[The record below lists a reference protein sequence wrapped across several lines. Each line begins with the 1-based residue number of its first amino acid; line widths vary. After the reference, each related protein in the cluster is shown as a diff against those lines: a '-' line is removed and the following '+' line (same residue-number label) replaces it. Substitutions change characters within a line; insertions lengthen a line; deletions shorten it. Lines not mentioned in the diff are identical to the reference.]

1 MNSRIRIL
9 QAIRQAAIAPLPQ
22 PEIAR
27 FENPADWATFA
38 TAAQIAGAK
47 VVQDGSLAEACQ
59 RLQLHTGKR
68 ILNAVPDLANFGETP
83 DPQLDPHT
91 LADVEAVLLKGRFGV
106 AENGAVWL
114 RENDLVV
121 RALPFICRHLYILL
135 EISAIL
141 PDMHAAYAHIDQEN
155 PNFGLF
161 ICGPSKT
168 ADIEQSLVIGAH
180 GALSA
185 TIIGIGDWGFRI
197 GD

>member
-27 FENPADWATFA
+27 FENPA
-38 TAAQIAGAK
+38 
-47 VVQDGSLAEACQ
+47 
-59 RLQLHTGKR
+59 
-68 ILNAVPDLANFGETP
+68 
-83 DPQLDPHT
+83 
-91 LADVEAVLLKGRFGV
+91 
-106 AENGAVWL
+106 
-114 RENDLVV
+114 DLVV